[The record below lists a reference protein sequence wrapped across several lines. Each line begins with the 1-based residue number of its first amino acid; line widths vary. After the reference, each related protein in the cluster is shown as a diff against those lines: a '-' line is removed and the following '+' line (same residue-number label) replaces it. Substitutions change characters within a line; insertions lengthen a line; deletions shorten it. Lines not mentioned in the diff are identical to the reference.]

1 MVQEYGKYF
10 KLKTGIF
17 RCGCITGPAH
27 QGAQLHGFLSY
38 LVKCIVNKKNIK
50 NGILNIIFTQL

>member
-38 LVKCIVNKKNIK
+38 LVKCIVNKKKYK

>member
-50 NGILNIIFTQL
+50 MEY